1 MTLRYDIHQ
10 LKATLTADGYLV
22 DQQAIIAR
30 TGVQLYQNA
39 DGTVRRELRMP
50 EEVFHPDSL
59 ASFAGKPLTDDHPP
73 EAVSAVNFKKYA
85 IGVVTGAA
93 YADGDHVRA
102 PIILHDGTA
111 VDKALRGGKRDLSV
125 GYTVTLDE
133 TPGIWNGEKY
143 DAIQRSIRANHLSL
157 VHHGRAGV
165 ARLNL
170 DSGDAVSDSFF
181 IGAAMGEKTLVA
193 LKLDNGLTYDAAP
206 EVAVAFEALRTRLA
220 EIQAGMQTAQ
230 QQVVAEKARADAAT
244 AIADTL
250 KQEVEKI
257 PQLKQ
262 DMLTEAR
269 AQVAARTALEAA
281 VAGFNIDCTG
291 KTDTEVKKLVILAVR
306 KDAELEGKSDDY
318 VQAAFDMTL
327 ALQTD
332 VATAAQRLAGTQVPR
347 GDGNK
352 DQGGNYKSFMNDLS
366 TIGQTGKE

>member
-1 MTLRYDIHQ
+1 MTLRYDITP

-30 TGVQLYQNA
+30 TGIQLYQNA

-59 ASFAGKPLTDDHPP
+59 ASFAGKPMTDDHPP

-157 VHHGRAGV
+157 VHHGRAGI

-170 DSGDAVSDSFF
+170 DSA
-181 IGAAMGEKTLVA
+181 
-193 LKLDNGLTYDAAP
+193 
-206 EVAVAFEALRTRLA
+206 
-220 EIQAGMQTAQ
+220 
-230 QQVVAEKARADAAT
+230 
-244 AIADTL
+244 
-250 KQEVEKI
+250 
-257 PQLKQ
+257 
-262 DMLTEAR
+262 
-269 AQVAARTALEAA
+269 
-281 VAGFNIDCTG
+281 
-291 KTDTEVKKLVILAVR
+291 R
-306 KDAELEGKSDDY
+306 KDS
-318 VQAAFDMTL
+318 
-327 ALQTD
+327 
-332 VATAAQRLAGTQVPR
+332 
-347 GDGNK
+347 GDGT
-352 DQGGNYKSFMNDLS
+352 GNSYRAFMSGLS
-366 TIGQTGKE
+366 TIGRKDDEDDSGSSYKAFMSSMDSARKDSTGNSYSSFMDGLSTIGRKD